1 MAQEFMNAQNS
12 AAGHR
17 KITASLINI
26 QEQAAAHGMEDNF
39 NKTYALLMNRALVVK
54 KNETSAD
61 LLVRLTQSFSSKV
74 QARCM

>member
-1 MAQEFMNAQNS
+1 MEEPSEENLRQLRNLMAQEFMNAQNS

-54 KNETSAD
+54 RMK
-61 LLVRLTQSFSSKV
+61 LRPIY
-74 QARCM
+74 